1 VSAWVI
7 DSSVGFAWV
16 HPNQATPE
24 TEMLLQEVEAGATVV
39 IPGLWFLEIANSL
52 LVLQRRK
59 KLTQEE
65 RRAALQ
71 ILSAFNFTIDDEA
84 DRAAFDKTS
93 DLADEYGLTIYDAV
107 YLEIALRR
115 NLPLASRDTAL
126 IAAAKKCR
134 VKTL

>member
-1 VSAWVI
+1 MSAWVI

-16 HPNQATPE
+16 HPNQTTPQTE
-24 TEMLLQEVEAGATVV
+24 TLLREVEEGATLVV
-39 IPGLWFLEIANSL
+39 PGLWFLEIANSL

-59 KLTQEE
+59 KLSQQE

-71 ILSAFNFTIDDEA
+71 ILSAFNFTVDDEA

-93 DLADEYGLTIYDAV
+93 ELADQHRLTIYDAV

-115 NLPLASRDTAL
+115 NLPLASRDSAL
-126 IAAAKKCR
+126 IAAAKKCG
-134 VKTL
+134 VKTF